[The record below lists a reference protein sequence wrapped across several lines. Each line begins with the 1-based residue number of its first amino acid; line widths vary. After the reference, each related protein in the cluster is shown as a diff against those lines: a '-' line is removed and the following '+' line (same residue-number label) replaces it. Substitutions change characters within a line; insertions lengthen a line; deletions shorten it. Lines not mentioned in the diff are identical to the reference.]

1 MNKTNDDI
9 RGHVIDMLLCD
20 MNLLLQYVKILQ
32 AGRINYLLYGRN
44 DVLNDYKK
52 LEEIEQKFQLI
63 QFKDE

>member
-1 MNKTNDDI
+1 MNKTTDAI
-9 RGHVIDMLLCD
+9 KSHVIEMLLHD

-32 AGRINYLLYGRN
+32 ASRIDYLLYGR
-44 DVLNDYKK
+44 DSLIEDYKK